1 MLIVVGIMMSLVLAL
16 ALLYFMFIQTSP
28 SAILDLGFVSY
39 LAGNAGTALG
49 GLIGM
54 MALTFFVILPM
65 LAKIPGTVRETL
77 NQRRFRRTPERT
89 TGSVV
94 NSTQGVDYTSIE
106 LTYLGH
112 RQVFRID
119 NRVLTAPLEPGTELI
134 VFYDPANKSNAYID
148 VLGSLDQQHTHITQ
162 SDTLF
167 KLLEIT
173 PRFDVSP
180 QSFELVGELY
190 GGSFDAQKASL
201 VCQFNREELGR
212 FTPGTLLPCI
222 VSGSKDNYTISMVT
236 S

>member
-1 MLIVVGIMMSLVLAL
+1 MLIAVGSIISLALAL

-28 SAILDLGFVSY
+28 GVILDLGFISY
-39 LAGNAGTALG
+39 LSSNAGTALG

-54 MALTFFVILPM
+54 MALTFLVILPM
-65 LAKIPGTVRETL
+65 LVKIPGTLREML
-77 NQRRFRRTPERT
+77 GQRRLRRQPEKT
-89 TGSVV
+89 TGNVV
-94 NSTQGVDYTSIE
+94 SSTQGVDYTSIE
-106 LTYLGH
+106 LTYSGH

-134 VFYDPANKSNAYID
+134 VYYDPANKSNAYID
-148 VLGSLDQQHTHITQ
+148 VLASLDQQHTHITQ

-167 KLLEIT
+167 KLLDIT